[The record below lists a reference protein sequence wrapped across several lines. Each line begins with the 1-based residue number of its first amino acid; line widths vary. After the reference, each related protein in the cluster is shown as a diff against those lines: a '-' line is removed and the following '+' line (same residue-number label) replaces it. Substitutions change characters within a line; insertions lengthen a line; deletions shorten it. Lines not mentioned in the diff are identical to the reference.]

1 MTMDWME
8 TIRFVGLDLQ
18 VATVLAVAGVDVA
31 ARALATAWVHMRSR
45 APSPGTL
52 RVSARRLYTSP
63 RMHPAG
69 LAADS
74 C

>member
-18 VATVLAVAGVDVA
+18 VATVFAVAGVDVA
-31 ARALATAWVHMRSR
+31 ARALATAWGRMRSR
-45 APSPGTL
+45 APSPGAL
-52 RVSARRLYTSP
+52 RVSTRRLYASP
-63 RMHPAG
+63 RIHPAV